1 MLKYV
6 LILLFGLVCEAI
18 GVVFLSRGLKQI
30 GEPAVL
36 NFAAVLGL
44 IRQGATN
51 PSLLIGVFCEAVFFG
66 TLLFLLSRAEVSF
79 IWPLTSLGLVLTT
92 LAARYFLREEVS
104 VVRWSGVVLIVVG
117 SLLITYSEQTR
128 RKPKLETGPAAA
140 VAGERS
146 AR

>member
-6 LILLFGLVCEAI
+6 LILLFGLLCEAV
-18 GVVFLSRGLKQI
+18 GVVYLSRGLKQI

-44 IRQGATN
+44 IRNGATN
-51 PSLLIGVFCEAVFFG
+51 PSLLFGVFCEAVFFG

-92 LAARYFLREEVS
+92 LAARYLLREEVS
-104 VVRWSGVVLIVVG
+104 LVRWSGVVLIVLG
-117 SLLITYSEQTR
+117 SLLITYSEQAR
-128 RKPKLETGPAAA
+128 KKPKLETGPAAA
-140 VAGERS
+140 LDVERPPL
-146 AR
+146 